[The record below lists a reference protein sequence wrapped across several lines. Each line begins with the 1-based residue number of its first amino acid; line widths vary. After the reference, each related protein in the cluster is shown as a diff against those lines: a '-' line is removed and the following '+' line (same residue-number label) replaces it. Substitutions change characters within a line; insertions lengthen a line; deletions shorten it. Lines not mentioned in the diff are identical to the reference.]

1 MKTRRLLLRDYIFS
15 FRVFLSCAAASP
27 VSFIILLLLFFV
39 AAAAAAEAAAAAG
52 KQSKKDRCTYHAFRS
67 AKNVELVKVREKCL
81 GYERCI

>member
-1 MKTRRLLLRDYIFS
+1 LLRDYIS
-15 FRVFLSCAAASP
+15 AVLELRCAIAG
-27 VSFIILLLLFFV
+27 FFYHFVVMFFEV
-39 AAAAAAEAAAAAG
+39 AAAAAAAV